1 MKHFF
6 FASLLIMLS
15 SNCDAGLF
23 SPKNYDDCILDGVK
37 SAKTDLA
44 VRAVYESC
52 RSKFPEG
59 KTGAKR
65 SGICEIYW
73 DGWKLT
79 SGSKNKG
86 AGYLTYTLEKDN
98 IYTFELGIP
107 GSMAD
112 SFKSSPLG
120 LEQSLLNFVAPRWN
134 EIQKLCK

>member
-1 MKHFF
+1 MKLSLFV
-6 FASLLIMLS
+6 ALLIMLV
-15 SNCDAGLF
+15 SNCYAGLF

-59 KTGAKR
+59 KSGVKR

-73 DGWKLT
+73 DGWKLI
-79 SGSKNKG
+79 SGSKTKS

-98 IYTFELGIP
+98 IYTFDLGIP
-107 GSMAD
+107 VTMAD
-112 SFKSSPLG
+112 SFKSSSLG